1 MFRNLIRIVTGER
14 STVIPHEQPATEA
27 KEQKAVKIRFASDFK
42 ALKEAGYRIAEG
54 EEIVMDLKTALTIMP
69 RDRKRVDA
77 YKSLTDYLNK
87 EFGCRLVITSQKTRK
102 EAEA

>member
-27 KEQKAVKIRFASDFK
+27 KEQKAVKSKFIHDFN
-42 ALKEAGYRIAEG
+42 ALKDAGYKIEDG
-54 EEIVMDLKTALTIMP
+54 DEIVMDLKTALTIMP
-69 RDRKRVDA
+69 RDRKRTDA
-77 YKSLTDYLNK
+77 YKTLADYLNN

>member
-14 STVIPHEQPATEA
+14 STVIPHEQPA
-27 KEQKAVKIRFASDFK
+27 KEQKAVKSKFIHDFN
-42 ALKEAGYRIAEG
+42 ALKDAGYKIEDG
-54 EEIVMDLKTALTIMP
+54 NEIVMDLKTALTIMP
-69 RDRKRVDA
+69 RDRKRTDA
-77 YKSLTDYLNK
+77 YKTLADYLNN

>member
-1 MFRNLIRIVTGER
+1 MFRNLLRIVTGER

-27 KEQKAVKIRFASDFK
+27 EEQKVKSKFIHDFN
-42 ALKEAGYRIAEG
+42 ALKEAGYKIEDG
-54 EEIVMDLKTALTIMP
+54 DEIVLDLKTALTVMP
-69 RDRKRVDA
+69 RDRKRTDA
-77 YKSLTDYLNK
+77 YKTLADYLNN

>member
-14 STVIPHEQPATEA
+14 STVISHEQPATEA
-27 KEQKAVKIRFASDFK
+27 EEQKAVKSKFIHDFNE
-42 ALKEAGYRIAEG
+42 LKEAWYKIEDGT
-54 EEIVMDLKTALTIMP
+54 EIVMDLKTALTVMP
-69 RDRKRVDA
+69 RDRKRTDA
-77 YKSLTDYLNK
+77 YKSLIDYLND